1 MKRELTVL
9 CLAAL
14 TALAEPPQL
23 RLTGDWEIDV
33 TWNGQT
39 TRVAI
44 QPPTPT
50 AVTGERH
57 GGLRPY
63 RADGGGWTR
72 GTAPLGI
79 KAQECTVRNALV
91 PDSLVVRT
99 GDLVLRRG
107 RDYELTPDWGTVG
120 RLPDGELREGQGVTL
135 DYTHHT
141 SRLDAIVADADGRI
155 AVRRGRPHVANPE
168 PAPLAPGDRRLA
180 AVWLP
185 LGVPRLTEA
194 SLMPVLED
202 RYPEPPRTS
211 PTPAERLIPKALAR
225 LRAGQRLRV
234 LAWGDSVTV
243 GTFVP
248 DWQRN
253 RWQEQFVARL
263 RQRFPSADIELVTEA
278 WGGRNSST
286 YLAQPPGAEHN
297 YREKVL
303 DARPDLIVSEFV
315 NDAWY
320 DQNKVREVYG
330 RLRDDFRAIGAE
342 WIILTPHYVR
352 PDWMGLKSE
361 SHIDDDP
368 RPYVAA
374 LRRFAADNGIALADA
389 SLRWGRLWR
398 QGIPYSTLLLNAIN
412 HPNALGMSLFADA
425 LMALF

>member
-1 MKRELTVL
+1 MKRELSVL

-14 TALAEPPQL
+14 SALAEPVQL
-23 RLTGDWEIDV
+23 RLAGDWEIDV
-33 TWNGQT
+33 TWGGRT
-39 TRVAI
+39 TRVAV
-44 QPPTPT
+44 QPPTPV

-57 GGLRPY
+57 GGLNPY

-72 GTAPLGI
+72 GTAPRGI

-91 PDSLVVRT
+91 PDSLVVRM
-99 GDLVLRRG
+99 GAVVYQRG

-120 RLPDGELREGQGVTL
+120 RLPDGELREGQDVML
-135 DYTHHT
+135 DYTYHT
-141 SRLDAIVADADGRI
+141 SRLDAIVADANGAI
-155 AVRRGRPHVANPE
+155 AVRRGTPHVANPA
-168 PAPLAPGDRRLA
+168 PAPLADGDRRLA

-185 LGVPRLTEA
+185 QGLPRLTEA

-202 RYPEPPRTS
+202 RYPEPPRTT
-211 PTPAERLIPKALAR
+211 PTPAERLIPKALAK
-225 LRAGQRLRV
+225 LQAGQRLRI

-320 DQNKVREVYG
+320 DQNKVNEIYG

-352 PDWMGLKSE
+352 PDWMGLKAE

-374 LRRFAADNGIALADA
+374 LRRFAADHGIALADA